1 MTHLSRLTLALF
13 AAALLCYMAE
23 WTSAGS
29 GLGFLG
35 VLVELVGWL
44 SASADSAPS
53 GD

>member
-1 MTHLSRLTLALF
+1 MTHLSRITLAMF
-13 AAALLCYMAE
+13 AAALSSYMAE

-35 VLVELVGWL
+35 ALVELVGWS
-44 SASADSAPS
+44 SASADSAQS